1 MTDNNNN
8 KTNFME
14 PEMTRSTFS
23 SKNTKTILFPIT
35 ISQLTSLL
43 NFKLRITKLLQ
54 IGANEKQ
61 CKCN

>member
-35 ISQLTSLL
+35 TSQLTSLL
-43 NFKLRITKLLQ
+43 NFKLRITKET
-54 IGANEKQ
+54 I
-61 CKCN
+61 